1 MLGDQIYEGRGKLTG
16 VRVLEIE
23 EGPNGVKTE
32 TSYMLQSKVKG
43 IDVIENG
50 TFTSVMRSENKQYG
64 EDKAVVMA
72 QDGSTATMAAWGIGQ
87 ATGPEKI
94 SFRGFT
100 IAGPSNTGK
109 LAALNNVLFAFE
121 AEIDGDNLSVKGW
134 EWK

>member
-1 MLGDQIYEGRGKLTG
+1 MQGDQIYEGRGKITG
-16 VRVLEIE
+16 VRVLQI
-23 EGPNGVKTE
+23 EGPKGVKIE
-32 TSYMLQSKVKG
+32 TSYTLQSKLKG
-43 IDVIENG
+43 IDVTENG

-72 QDGSTATMAAWGIGQ
+72 QDGSTATMTSRGIGQ

-94 SFRGFT
+94 SFRGFA

-109 LAALNNVLFAFE
+109 LAALNNVVIAFE